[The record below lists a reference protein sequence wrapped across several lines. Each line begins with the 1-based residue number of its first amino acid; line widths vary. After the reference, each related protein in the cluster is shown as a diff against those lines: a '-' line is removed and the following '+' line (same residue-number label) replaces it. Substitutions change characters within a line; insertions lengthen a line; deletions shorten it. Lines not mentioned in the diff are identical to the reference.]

1 LSFSLS
7 AIYSRLMRPLK
18 IVMLTPSILLFAI
31 VPCRSQVIDCVAAE
45 VNGEVITLTD
55 VRILQAFAIGPE
67 QSDNKAP
74 STLRQAL
81 DEAINRR
88 VVINLTQENIEVSKA
103 EADELLIRWR
113 ERYDA
118 GQWQERM
125 SAFGLG
131 ESGLR
136 PYLEEMIRFVK
147 IIGLRFGEGVDVN
160 LSEIEDYYNEVYA
173 PSEREEGREPKPLT
187 QVLEEI
193 EARIKREKTGGQAAV
208 WVQSLRA
215 QAEVRINERCLEQAQ

>member
-1 LSFSLS
+1 
-7 AIYSRLMRPLK
+7 MRPLK
-18 IVMLTPSILLFAI
+18 IWLLTPTILLFSL
-31 VPCRSQVIDCVAAE
+31 VPGRSQVIDCIAAE
-45 VNGEVITLTD
+45 VNGKVITLTD

-67 QSDNKAP
+67 QRDNRAP

-88 VVINLTQENIEVSKA
+88 VVIDLVQENIEVSKA
-103 EADELLIRWR
+103 EADELLIRWK

-118 GQWQERM
+118 GQWQGRLA
-125 SAFGLG
+125 AFGLR

-147 IIGLRFGEGVDVN
+147 IIGLRFNEGDDVN

-173 PSEREEGREPKPLT
+173 PSEREIGREPKPLT
-187 QVLEEI
+187 QALEEI
-193 EARIKREKTGGQAAV
+193 EARIRREKAGGQAAA

-215 QAEVRINERCLEQAQ
+215 QAEVRINDRCLEQAR

>member
-1 LSFSLS
+1 
-7 AIYSRLMRPLK
+7 MRPFRDWLF
-18 IVMLTPSILLFAI
+18 TPTILLSLL
-31 VPCRSQVIDCVAAE
+31 VPGRPQVVDCIAAE

-67 QSDNKAP
+67 QRDNKAP
-74 STLRQAL
+74 ATLRQAL

-88 VVINLTQENIEVSKA
+88 VVIDLIQENIEVSKA
-103 EADELLIRWR
+103 ESDELLIRWK

-118 GQWQERM
+118 LQWQEKLA
-125 SAFGLG
+125 SFGLR

-147 IIGLRFGEGVDVN
+147 IIGLRFDEGVDVS
-160 LSEIEDYYNEVYA
+160 LGEIEDYYSEVYA
-173 PSEREEGREPKPLT
+173 PSERESGREPKPLT
-187 QVLEEI
+187 QALEEI
-193 EARIKREKTGGQAAV
+193 ETLIRREKAGGQAAV

-215 QAEVRINERCLEQAQ
+215 QAEVRINDFCLEQAR

>member
-1 LSFSLS
+1 
-7 AIYSRLMRPLK
+7 MRPLK

>member
-1 LSFSLS
+1 
-7 AIYSRLMRPLK
+7 MRPFRNL
-18 IVMLTPSILLFAI
+18 LLAPAILLFWL
-31 VPCRSQVIDCVAAE
+31 VPCRSQVVDCIAAE
-45 VNGEVITLTD
+45 VNGQVITLTD

-67 QSDNKAP
+67 QRDNVAP

-88 VVINLTQENIEVSKA
+88 VVIDLVQENIEVSKA
-103 EADELLIRWR
+103 EADELLIRWK

-118 GQWQERM
+118 RHWQEKLA
-125 SAFGLG
+125 AFGLG

-147 IIGLRFGEGVDVN
+147 IIGLRFGEGVDVS
-160 LSEIEDYYNEVYA
+160 LGEIEDYYREVYA
-173 PSEREEGREPKPLT
+173 PSERENDREPKPLT
-187 QVLEEI
+187 QALGEI
-193 EARIKREKTGGQAAV
+193 EALIRREKAGGQAAV

-215 QAEVRINERCLEQAQ
+215 QAEVRINDRCLEQAQ